1 MCNFSNN
8 RMTAM
13 QSINR
18 LIEKSKNGFTLIELL
33 VVVAMIALIT
43 GAVSSS
49 MASAF
54 RRARIQK
61 ATSEVKML
69 TQAIL
74 SYENHNK
81 SHELKPMVRK
91 QADRSNIGFL
101 LGTGEKSAA
110 NSEIPVL
117 IQAAL
122 SSSGV
127 MRDPWGQ
134 PYLVT
139 IREGNVTSPAVDSLK
154 TGYVLPNFYRLSED
168 ERK

>member
-1 MCNFSNN
+1 
-8 RMTAM
+8 MTKGRTPN
-13 QSINR
+13 SIIR
-18 LIEKSKNGFTLIELL
+18 LFDYSKISRSGFTLIELL

-43 GAVSSS
+43 GAVSTS

-61 ATSEVKML
+61 ATGEVKML

-74 SYENHNK
+74 AYENHNK
-81 SHELKPMVRK
+81 SHELKTLTRA

-101 LGTGEKSAA
+101 LGTGEKSAS
-110 NSEIPVL
+110 NFEIPVL

-127 MRDPWGQ
+127 MRDPWGR

-139 IREGNVTSPAVDSLK
+139 VRKGNVTSPAVDSLK